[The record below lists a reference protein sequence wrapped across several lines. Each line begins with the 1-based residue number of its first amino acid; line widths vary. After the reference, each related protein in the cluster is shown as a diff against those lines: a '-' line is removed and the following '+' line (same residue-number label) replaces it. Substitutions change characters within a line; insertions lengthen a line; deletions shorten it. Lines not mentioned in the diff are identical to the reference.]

1 MSGKNDIGN
10 VVAGIATCAVMI
22 YVAIQ
27 IVNDLL
33 ENEPFYRY
41 LLLIALSFI
50 ASVCLVNDAKTAIAG
65 GAVATAATIFAY
77 WLFDKDSLPI
87 LVIILVILIV
97 GGLYLKIKGRE

>member
-50 ASVCLVNDAKTAIAG
+50 ASVISRRMGDLGSSN
-65 GAVATAATIFAY
+65 
-77 WLFDKDSLPI
+77 
-87 LVIILVILIV
+87 
-97 GGLYLKIKGRE
+97 GLSDMMWMMLSTN